1 MTDPDYS
8 VIVSHEATAFDTA
21 EDIYRRVARLF
32 AERIDALFASEE
44 TLKAQFESLFPKLPF
59 DRTEHWGGIIWKVF
73 RDCWLEAGPAVKGEP
88 TGYDRNSVLRLLAPL
103 LDYSLFT
110 QVLLNLQSY
119 AGMAY
124 QARDAE
130 ADIQK
135 LQDEW
140 PKDSKLKPFEPKAR
154 MIKEAAAEEEKRY
167 NLTLSTL
174 RSLRII
180 SGFTPQISFRV
191 SPKGSTPALADSNN
205 ISSLGI
211 GADRYLKVLPG
222 LKAFYIS
229 WAPGTGAVM
238 AFIPA
243 ACSDHVTFQAEGI
256 PYLFRSTSGGDIL
269 QQVLFARRVAYGV
282 FLAHD
287 VVREACIILPR
298 MSSVLTVSDE
308 KGESVRRAFEGLR
321 AAYPFL
327 EFSEGTRG

>member
-8 VIVSHEATAFDTA
+8 VIVSHEAERLDTA
-21 EDIYRRVARLF
+21 EDIYQRVARLL
-32 AERIDALFASEE
+32 ADRVIALFESEE
-44 TLKAQFESLFPKLPF
+44 TLKAQFGSLFPSLPF
-59 DRTEHWGGIIWKVF
+59 DRTEHWGGIMWKVF
-73 RDCWLEAGPAVKGEP
+73 RDCWLEEGPAVKGEP
-88 TGYDRNSVLRLLAPL
+88 TGYDRNAVLRLLAPL

-110 QVLLNLQSY
+110 QVLLNLQGY

-130 ADIQK
+130 ADIQR

-140 PKDSKLKPFEPKAR
+140 PKESKLRPFEPKAK
-154 MIKEAAAEEEKRY
+154 MAKDASTEEEKRY

-211 GADRYLKVLPG
+211 GADRYLKTLPG
-222 LKAFYIS
+222 LRAFYIS
-229 WAPGTGAVM
+229 WAPGTGAIM

-243 ACSDHVTFQAEGI
+243 GCSDHVTFQADGI

-269 QQVLFARRVAYGV
+269 QQVLFSRKVAYEV

-287 VVREACIILPR
+287 GKEACIILPR

-308 KGESVRRAFEGLR
+308 KGESARRAFEGLR
-321 AAYPFL
+321 GRYPSL
-327 EFSEGTRG
+327 EFSEGARG